1 MMGKCRQIAIDG
13 PAGAGKS
20 TVAKRIAE
28 QLGWLYIDTGA
39 MYRAVALLA
48 LRRGVALDDA
58 AALTALA
65 ERAKIDL
72 LPVKQGCRVLLDG
85 EDVSTEIRLPEVGN
99 AASPVSAVAGV
110 RQALVRQQQ
119 ELAASRPVVM
129 DGRDIGTVV
138 LPDAPCKVFLTA
150 SPQIR
155 AARRAAELKAKG
167 LPADLQQIEQEMR
180 ERDARDS
187 NRKYSPL
194 RQAADAH
201 FLDSSTLDIDAVVA
215 QIIAWA
221 EACA

>member
-1 MMGKCRQIAIDG
+1 
-13 PAGAGKS
+13 
-20 TVAKRIAE
+20 
-28 QLGWLYIDTGA
+28 
-39 MYRAVALLA
+39 
-48 LRRGVALDDA
+48 
-58 AALTALA
+58 
-65 ERAKIDL
+65 
-72 LPVKQGCRVLLDG
+72 
-85 EDVSTEIRLPEVGN
+85 
-99 AASPVSAVAGV
+99 
-110 RQALVRQQQ
+110 
-119 ELAASRPVVM
+119 M

>member
-72 LPVKQGCRVLLDG
+72 LPAKQGCRVLLDG

-155 AARRAAELKAKG
+155 AARRSAELKAKG

>member
-72 LPVKQGCRVLLDG
+72 LPAKQGCRVLLDG

-99 AASPVSAVAGV
+99 AASPVSFGS
-110 RQALVRQQQ
+110 
-119 ELAASRPVVM
+119 SRSW
-129 DGRDIGTVV
+129 
-138 LPDAPCKVFLTA
+138 LHPD
-150 SPQIR
+150 Q
-155 AARRAAELKAKG
+155 
-167 LPADLQQIEQEMR
+167 
-180 ERDARDS
+180 
-187 NRKYSPL
+187 
-194 RQAADAH
+194 
-201 FLDSSTLDIDAVVA
+201 
-215 QIIAWA
+215 W
-221 EACA
+221 